1 MKYFNLIIGFFL
13 LLITG
18 SGNAG
23 RTQNYE
29 FTNSKFVV
37 ACDGKEFCSIIL
49 PAQNE
54 DDYCVQWRV
63 PMRYDK
69 YGIFDNRDKLEYFKW
84 LAPKNNGGCE
94 NRYFF
99 QTNSE
104 DEKSD
109 IWFLKAIAQI
119 KKGVIP
125 VLYYDRNIHE
135 YVPLNTES
143 MQFLKCLKS
152 KDGVFIYRVD
162 HNYDEVSRG
171 LFGGCGKDFNLYIM
185 RDESQAM
192 IAANVQ
198 IQEPWSK

>member
-1 MKYFNLIIGFFL
+1 MKFFTLTGIFFL
-13 LLITG
+13 LIITG

-23 RTQNYE
+23 RTQSDE
-29 FTNSKFVV
+29 FTISKYVL
-37 ACDGKEFCSIIL
+37 ACDGEKFCDLIL
-49 PAQNE
+49 PVKNE
-54 DDYCVQWRV
+54 KDYCVQWRV
-63 PMRYDK
+63 PMSNTV
-69 YGIFDNRDKLEYFKW
+69 GIFDNRDKLEYFKW
-84 LAPKNNGGCE
+84 LAPKNNGRCQ

-125 VLYYDRNIHE
+125 VLSYDRNIHE

-143 MQFLKCLKS
+143 TEFLKCLKS
-152 KDGVFIYRVD
+152 KDSVFIYRVD

-171 LFGGCGKDFNLYIM
+171 LFGGCGKDFNLYIR